1 LADTNDKGDTK
12 METINPFSPTEN
24 VISLIDAEFVVRRN
38 RALIRGTD
46 TSFVLPTTATAN
58 PGGCGGT
65 QLNCPNKGPHF
76 YRADTQEK
84 VKSATVVEIHTDGTV
99 WAWGVNEGDHFAKT

>member
-1 LADTNDKGDTK
+1 MGEIGRHK

-24 VISLIDAEFVVRRN
+24 VISIIDTEFITRRD

-46 TSFVLPTTATAN
+46 TSSVLPIAATEN
-58 PGGCGGT
+58 PAGCGGV

-76 YRADTQEK
+76 YRADTCEK
-84 VKSATVVEIHTDGTV
+84 VQTATVVEIHTDGTV
-99 WAWGVNEGDHFAKT
+99 WAWGVNEGKYHTDPQV